1 MKPRTKRER
10 QFVALAESLPELS
23 DADKEWIKGQYKP
36 QARLFNYP
44 GSGYA
49 YHCFC
54 CGHVENHKGRCRE
67 VDTRKKWTCPEC
79 GAVCEVSQRFWGE
92 EVRLVTKVDIWKG
105 VQVFRTFQTVR
116 RNATGSPTAWFF
128 DEVFQNW
135 IQPDGREVITS
146 RPYTRGINF
155 FNWYPGGEVGIGAHN
170 YHCSGYYEWRD
181 VFDVMG
187 NYFLPRPRITGLLRR
202 NGYRGGIVRQKY
214 LNPAEAAK
222 VLLCDSFAEELV
234 KTGQVALFVK
244 YVRMPGRFDAEKRA
258 AVRICNR
265 NGYLV
270 KDATLWLD
278 YLGDLVELG
287 KDLHN
292 PFYVC
297 PPDLE
302 AAHAKTTRLIE
313 KKKEREDFE
322 RDKAKAL
329 EYDATYKEKKGRYFG
344 IVFGDDKVIISVLT
358 NMRDVLAEAIS
369 MHHCMFTH
377 GYYKHENSV
386 IMSAR
391 SVEDGRRL
399 EIVEIDTKSFRVAQ
413 SRGLQNEFTKDH
425 RRIIRLCNQNMDLFR
440 KAKRAV

>member
-1 MKPRTKRER
+1 M
-10 QFVALAESLPELS
+10 ALAESLPELS
-23 DADKEWIKGQYKP
+23 DADKGWIRRQYMP
-36 QARLFNYP
+36 VAHLFNYP

-92 EVRLVTKVDIWKG
+92 EIRLVTKVDVWKG
-105 VQVFRTFQTVR
+105 EQVFRTFQAVR
-116 RNATGSPTAWFF
+116 RNVCGQPTRWSF

-135 IQPDGREVITS
+135 IGEDGREVITA
-146 RPYTRGINF
+146 RPYTRGVNF
-155 FNWYPGGEVGIGAHN
+155 FNWYTGGEIGIGVHN
-170 YHCSGYYEWRD
+170 HHCSGYYEWRD
-181 VFDVMG
+181 VFEVYG
-187 NYFLPRPRITGLLRR
+187 NYLLPRPRITGLLRR
-202 NGYRGGIVRQKY
+202 NGFGGGIVRMKGVD
-214 LNPAEAAK
+214 PAEAAK
-222 VLLCDSFAEELV
+222 ILLSDSFAEELV
-234 KTGQVALFVK
+234 KTGQVALFAK
-244 YVRMPGRFDAEKRA
+244 YVRRPERFDAERRS

-270 KDATLWLD
+270 KDAGTWLD
-278 YLGDLVELG
+278 YLSDLVELG
-287 KDLHN
+287 RDLHN

-302 AAHAKTTRLIE
+302 KAHARTTHLVE
-313 KKKEREDFE
+313 KKQERENFE
-322 RDKAKAL
+322 RMKDEAL

-344 IVFGDDKVIISVLT
+344 IVFGDEKVVISVLT
-358 NMRDVLAEAIS
+358 NMRDVLAEGVS

-377 GYYKHENSV
+377 GYYKFDDSV

-399 EIVEIDTKSFRVAQ
+399 ETVEIDTKHFRVAQ
-413 SRGLQNEFTKDH
+413 SRGLQNAFTKDH
-425 RRIIRLCNQNMDLFR
+425 RRIVRLCNKNMDLFR
-440 KAKRAV
+440 KAKMAI